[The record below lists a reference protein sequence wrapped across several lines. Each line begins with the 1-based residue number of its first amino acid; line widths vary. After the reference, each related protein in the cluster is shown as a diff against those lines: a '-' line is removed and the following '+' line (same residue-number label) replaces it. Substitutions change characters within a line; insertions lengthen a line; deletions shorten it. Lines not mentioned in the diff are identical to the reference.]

1 MQKPA
6 VCVIVPVWGAEKTL
20 SRCVES
26 ILSQQVEGGLC
37 CVLVDDGSPD
47 NCGAMCDEYARRD
60 PRVTALHKE
69 DGGVS
74 TARNAGLDLAYAD
87 YVVFLDSDDALRPGA
102 LQAALDAQA
111 ADPDRAALQIVNP
124 GPQSREAP
132 AGGPDILGVR
142 EAVDDTGPAA
152 GESRRNQQPVGL
164 ALGGRRGDG
173 PPQLCRCN
181 RDVHSATST
190 KARRPSISRGTVLA
204 WPISSST
211 TTSMVPP
218 RRFLSPVAA
227 SYNSAAV

>member
-1 MQKPA
+1 MAGECCFPVDQQSHRDEKTQGGAALPA
-6 VCVIVPVWGAEKTL
+6 VQDRGGARL
-20 SRCVES
+20 H
-26 ILSQQVEGGLC
+26 
-37 CVLVDDGSPD
+37 DG
-47 NCGAMCDEYARRD
+47 A
-60 PRVTALHKE
+60 
-69 DGGVS
+69 
-74 TARNAGLDLAYAD
+74 
-87 YVVFLDSDDALRPGA
+87 
-102 LQAALDAQA
+102 AQA

-164 ALGGRRGDG
+164 AFGGRRGDG